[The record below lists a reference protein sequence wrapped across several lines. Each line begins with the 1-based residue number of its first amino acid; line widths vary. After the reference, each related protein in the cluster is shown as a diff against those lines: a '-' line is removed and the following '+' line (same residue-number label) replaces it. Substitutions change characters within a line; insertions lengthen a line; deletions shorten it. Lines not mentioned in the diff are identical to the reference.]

1 MARLIHDREGGKMTR
16 ARVFCYL
23 TVILILLLTAL
34 LAAAFGFITPDSW
47 KYLHMA
53 QALRQGQGCSLAG
66 EYFAVFP
73 CGYPMAIALSAPSA
87 DIGSLLLGSK
97 LANFLLL
104 SGGFLLL
111 ADALRNLPVAALV
124 MLNPVTLHL
133 YRHTWSENLFLFACC
148 GTLFCVAR
156 LARRARG
163 YGYALLLGLFL
174 LIGCLS
180 RYFFGPFAVVLFLA
194 TWLAFGRR
202 VALKSLPAFL
212 VAGSFFL
219 AYHSFNAAVTGYG
232 SGLERIPAPESLAFL
247 SLVFVQ
253 ALVKNALSVAAS
265 FLVFLALSFRALRF
279 AGDSREPADR
289 ACLFLLFCGIG
300 YLLVAYG
307 LRVSTQFDLFGS
319 RTLGY
324 GVVFVMAALAGLW
337 LRNRERDRQPVIG
350 LLACGLFS
358 VLLLHGSLLPQALQA
373 LRSGTFRAP
382 WEGLA
387 DYRIRPATDARV
399 VFVFGAPP
407 LGANMVADV
416 YLYYGEGVK
425 VLAPGMAPYAK
436 RESLPQFLSRVQMHA
451 DQRCVLDFTPFPSR
465 AAFDA
470 FLSERFVVD
479 WDFRKSL
486 FAPERVYQPIFDPEL
501 RSYLLEV
508 FRPARLVDCRDLLAP
523 TSTAATERAG
533 AGAGR

>member
-1 MARLIHDREGGKMTR
+1 MTR
-16 ARVFCYL
+16 ARVLCYL
-23 TVILILLLTAL
+23 TVILILLLTGL

-47 KYLHMA
+47 KYLHVA
-53 QALRQGQGCSLAG
+53 QALRQGHGCSLSG

-87 DIGSLLLGSK
+87 DIGSLLVGSK
-97 LANFLLL
+97 LVNFLLL

-111 ADALRNLPVAALV
+111 ADALRNLPAAALAV
-124 MLNPVTLHL
+124 LNPLTLHL
-133 YRHTWSENLFLFACC
+133 YRYTWSENLFLFACC

-156 LARRARG
+156 LARHERG
-163 YGYALLLGLFL
+163 YGYAVLLTLFL

-180 RYFFGPFAVVLFLA
+180 RYFFGPFAAVLFLA

-212 VAGSFFL
+212 VAGAFFFG
-219 AYHSFNAAVTGYG
+219 YYSFNAAVTGYG
-232 SGLERIPAPESLAFL
+232 SGLERIPAPESLAYL
-247 SLVFVQ
+247 SLVFAQ
-253 ALVKNALSVAAS
+253 ALAKNALAVAAS
-265 FLVFLALSFRALRF
+265 FLVFLALSFRAVRF
-279 AGDSREPADR
+279 AGSSGEPADR
-289 ACLFLLFCGIG
+289 ACLFLLLCGIG

-337 LRNRERDRQPVIG
+337 LRNREQDRQPVIG

-358 VLLLHGSLLPQALQA
+358 ILVLHGSLLPQALQA
-373 LRSGTFRAP
+373 LRSGTFQAP
-382 WEGLA
+382 WAGLA
-387 DYRIRPATDARV
+387 DYRLRPATDARV
-399 VFVFGAPP
+399 VFVFGVPS
-407 LGANMVADV
+407 LGPNVVADV
-416 YLYYGEGVK
+416 YLYYGDGVK
-425 VLAPGMAPYAK
+425 LLLPGMAPYER
-436 RESLPQFLSRVQMHA
+436 RESLPQFLARVQMHA

-470 FLSERFVVD
+470 ALSGSYVVD
-479 WDFRKSL
+479 WNFRKSL
-486 FAPERVYQPIFDPEL
+486 LAPEKVYQPSVDPEL
-501 RSYLLEV
+501 RDYLLEV
-508 FRPARLVDCRDLLAP
+508 FRPARLVDCRDLLTP

-533 AGAGR
+533 AGPGR